1 MRREIRELDLL
12 DLSRPAA
19 GSVAP
24 WVKHVIGCAAITAI
38 VVALV
43 AARAI
48 WNMEALGTR
57 LDGLWFRNGLA
68 LATAAAVAAVLALSP
83 RGARAVRLASLL
95 PVILLAGMLLAWAGW
110 ALIAPRLTFLRQVA
124 PLILDLPIGAV
135 LAAMAGATCLAALAV
150 YPRGGLRGGPRGR
163 DAWMR
168 TVVVVAL
175 VDLLLLGLWLPLA
188 SRWWGSHGGVRW
200 DLEAGHELVLG
211 SLPRLLAL
219 VLGPPLLGAAAFAAL
234 ALRRPVLALRARG
247 LWTAALLLLFIA
259 ALLARLTDSD
269 RGFLVYLN
277 LVHFLL
283 AGACV
288 ATAALVAF
296 VASLGLRGR
305 SARARLLR
313 DRAPVTGVIPD
324 ERDGSST
331 LVACLELEG
340 WLAGPRALV
349 DSFEVRTP
357 TGRIPIPAGAE
368 LAASLPAVSTVLHV
382 GEAVSVIRRG
392 DRVVVSGLVTPPA
405 DHPFRSSGALVPGP
419 DGIVVRRHDDTG
431 DGFASISLVAWRSC
445 VALLLILSAVAIP
458 GLAAA
463 LALL

>member
-24 WVKHVIGCAAITAI
+24 WVKTVIGCAAITAI

-48 WNMEALGTR
+48 WNMEPLAAR
-57 LDGLWFRNGLA
+57 FDGLWFQNGLA
-68 LATAAAVAAVLALSP
+68 LATAAAVVAVLVHSP

-110 ALIAPRLTFLRQVA
+110 ALIVPRLTSLRQMA
-124 PLILDLPIGAV
+124 PLILDLPVGAV

-150 YPRGGLRGGPRGR
+150 YPRGGPRGR
-163 DAWMR
+163 GAWMR

-188 SRWWGSHGGVRW
+188 SRWWASHGGVRW
-200 DLEAGHELVLG
+200 DLEIERELVLG

-219 VLGPPLLGAAAFAAL
+219 VLGPPLLGAAVFAAL
-234 ALRRPVLALRARG
+234 ALRRPALALRARG
-247 LWTAALLLLFIA
+247 LWTAALLLLFSA
-259 ALLARLTDSD
+259 ALLARLTDSE
-269 RGFLVYLN
+269 RGYLVYLN

-283 AGACV
+283 ASAAV

-296 VASLGLRGR
+296 VASLWLRGR
-305 SARARLLR
+305 SARARLSR
-313 DRAPVTGVIPD
+313 DQAPVTGVICD

-349 DSFEVRTP
+349 DSFEVSTP
-357 TGRIPIPAGAE
+357 AGRIPIPAGAE

-431 DGFASISLVAWRSC
+431 DGFASISLVAWRPC